1 MNEMIKALKQAYR
14 RIREH
19 QKENERLKETD
30 AIVSSFKVK
39 ELNGFLYLTCNGTPF
54 ERLSPNIT
62 THEIETK
69 LQDARRAAL
78 HFHSQS
84 EIKQKEEYQSS
95 LTLVPVFS
103 ISEQA

>member
-1 MNEMIKALKQAYR
+1 MQISSKLKPMNEMIKALKQAYR

-54 ERLSPNIT
+54 ECLNSDIT
-62 THEIETK
+62 TKGIEAK
-69 LQDARRAAL
+69 LYDARCAAL
-78 HFHSQS
+78 HYHNQS
-84 EIKQKEEYQSS
+84 ELELKEEYQAS
-95 LTLVPVFS
+95 LN
-103 ISEQA
+103 I